1 MLNFRTL
8 PPRFTNPSLGEEEE
22 IDCFCWRA
30 KLMVSSWVDTDCLKT
45 VYKVQRNVKVKSCLP
60 FILLPWQK
68 KDMEV
73 LRGYLSLHQAGDN
86 LTLKWTPN
94 QLINGT
100 LGDCD
105 LEKR

>member
-1 MLNFRTL
+1 M
-8 PPRFTNPSLGEEEE
+8 
-22 IDCFCWRA
+22 
-30 KLMVSSWVDTDCLKT
+30 
-45 VYKVQRNVKVKSCLP
+45 
-60 FILLPWQK
+60 
-68 KDMEV
+68 

-105 LEKR
+105 LEKRYRTIHRSCKPAQSSRFRPRVSHACVLLQQYLLGLCADGSSAADRLYPLSSAP

>member
-1 MLNFRTL
+1 MLALHLFS
-8 PPRFTNPSLGEEEE
+8 FS
-22 IDCFCWRA
+22 F
-30 KLMVSSWVDTDCLKT
+30 LKT
-45 VYKVQRNVKVKSCLP
+45 KNTFVIKFNPIFLSLVSLP
-60 FILLPWQK
+60 LQK

-73 LRGYLSLHQAGDN
+73 LRGYLSLHQAVET

-105 LEKR
+105 LDKRYV

>member
-1 MLNFRTL
+1 MLVTVFLEELGSHCVLLNRIC
-8 PPRFTNPSLGEEEE
+8 SL
-22 IDCFCWRA
+22 
-30 KLMVSSWVDTDCLKT
+30 
-45 VYKVQRNVKVKSCLP
+45 
-60 FILLPWQK
+60 QK

-73 LRGYLSLHQAGDN
+73 LRGYLSLHQTAET